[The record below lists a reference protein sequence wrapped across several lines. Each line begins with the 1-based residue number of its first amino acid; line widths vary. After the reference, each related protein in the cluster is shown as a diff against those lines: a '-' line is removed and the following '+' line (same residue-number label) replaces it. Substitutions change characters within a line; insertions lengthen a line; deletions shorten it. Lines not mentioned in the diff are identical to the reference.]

1 MKKVLTIALLAV
13 IALTAVCAQSIK
25 ETASAEQ
32 PKSLTYAVTEDPNYG
47 TYTIVESKGYTPF
60 VYIPA
65 SSGSLTADGTNDMA
79 TLAADLAAYGAENSI
94 LAASNAG
101 IFYNWNERNG
111 YGYEYCYAQWEPDGV
126 VIANGVVIKST
137 ESIDHTECEPMIIT
151 AGGQVGWT
159 DYWVDADALVA
170 GQAYYYDINGNKIM
184 QSESDP
190 SSYVVSAVTGFVPIL
205 VGGNVLYDETDENL
219 TDDKVF
225 GLDNYV
231 GHYSSSAARTVFA
244 ANEDGYAIICANGT
258 LKQIAEL
265 AKSLG
270 YTFAYNMDGG
280 RSVALYVGEDTN
292 GDGVIDPETD
302 SYTNS
307 YTELKSSSRKDPTY
321 IVFTAT
327 NEAPVS
333 ATPVELVA
341 EYNGTITTAGADL
354 DVYDFA
360 EGLDVTEILL
370 NAAGNEDTR
379 TVYSL
384 AALTD
389 TAEIEHSVDKFSS
402 QSSGAPQGQQGAPQ
416 GDPSQQ
422 QGQQGQQGMPQGQ
435 GGQAPQGDQG
445 QPGQSAG
452 GFGGQSSSVNNDGSV
467 KTSTSPA
474 GTLYYTKADGVD
486 YDGDG
491 NADKDEI
498 ASCARANSNNR
509 SDNSY
514 YDYSTG
520 YTLSTTEDLTTAGE
534 KTIVV
539 SYAGLTTTFKVTLQ

>member
-1 MKKVLTIALLAV
+1 MKRVLTIALLAV

-32 PKSLTYAVTEDPNYG
+32 QKSLTYAVTEDPTYG

-65 SSGSLTADGTNDMA
+65 SNGSVTADGTNDMA

-126 VIANGVVIKST
+126 VIANSVVIKST

-170 GQAYYYDINGNKIM
+170 GQAYYYDINGNKVM

-205 VGGNVLYDETDENL
+205 VGGNVLYDETDEDL

-231 GHYSSSAARTVFA
+231 GHYAGAAARTVFA
-244 ANEDGYAIICANGT
+244 ANEDGYAIICANGS
-258 LKQIAEL
+258 LKQMAEL
-265 AKSLG
+265 AKQLG

-341 EYNGTITTAGADL
+341 IHDGTTYTAGSDL
-354 DVYDFA
+354 DVYTFA
-360 EGLDVTEILL
+360 EDLYVLEILL
-370 NAAGNEDTR
+370 NAAGNEDYR
-379 TVYSL
+379 TIYSL

-389 TAEIEHSVDKFSS
+389 TAEIEHSIDKFSS
-402 QSSGAPQGQQGAPQ
+402 QSSGAPQGQQG
-416 GDPSQQ
+416 Q
-422 QGQQGQQGMPQGQ
+422 QGAPQ
-435 GGQAPQGDQG
+435 GGQAPQQGQG
-445 QPGQSAG
+445 QPGQGAG
-452 GFGGQSSSVNNDGSV
+452 GFGGQSASVNNDGSV

-509 SDNSY
+509 SDNNY

-520 YTLSTTEDLTTAGE
+520 YTLSTTDDLTTAGE
-534 KTIVV
+534 KTITV
-539 SYAGLTTTFKVTLQ
+539 SYAGLTTTFKVTLK

>member
-1 MKKVLTIALLAV
+1 MKRILTIALLL
-13 IALTAVCAQSIK
+13 ALTVSAVFAQSIT
-25 ETASAEQ
+25 EVQDEQ
-32 PKSLTYAVTEDPNYG
+32 PKSLTYTISEDPTYG
-47 TYTIVESKGYTPF
+47 AYTIVESKGYIPF

-65 SSGSLTADGTNDMA
+65 SNGSVTAEGTNDMA
-79 TLAADLAAYGAENSI
+79 TLATDLGTYGASNNI

-137 ESIDHTECEPMIIT
+137 ESIDHTECDPLIIT
-151 AGGQVGWT
+151 AGGQAGWT

-170 GQAYYYDINGNKIM
+170 GKAYYYDINGNKVM

-205 VGGNVLYDETDENL
+205 VGGNVLYDETDENT

-231 GHYSSSAARTVFA
+231 GHYAGAAARTVFA
-244 ANEDGYAIICANGT
+244 ANENGYAIICANGSV
-258 LKQIAEL
+258 KQMAEL

-270 YTFAYNMDGG
+270 YTYAYNLDGG

-292 GDGVIDPETD
+292 GDGTIDPETD
-302 SYTNS
+302 SFTNS

-321 IVFTAT
+321 IVFTST
-327 NEAPVS
+327 NQAPVS
-333 ATPVELVA
+333 ATPKALVA
-341 EYNGTITTAGADL
+341 EYDGTVFTASKNL
-354 DVYDFA
+354 NVYDFA
-360 EGLDVTEILL
+360 ENLKITEVLT
-370 NAAGNEDTR
+370 NAAGNEDYR

-384 AALTD
+384 AALKD
-389 TAEIEHSVDKFSS
+389 TTSIEHSVDKFSS
-402 QSSGAPQGQQGAPQ
+402 QSSGAAPQGQTAPQ
-416 GDPSQQ
+416 GQA
-422 QGQQGQQGMPQGQ
+422 GQAAPQGQ
-435 GGQAPQGDQG
+435 TPPGQAAPQG
-445 QPGQSAG
+445 QPGQAAPQG

-509 SDNSY
+509 SDNCY

-520 YTLSTTEDLTTAGE
+520 YILSTSDDLSTAGE
-534 KTIVV
+534 KTITVA
-539 SYAGLTTTFKVTLQ
+539 YAGLTTSFKVTLN

>member
-1 MKKVLTIALLAV
+1 MKKVLTIALLVLLA
-13 IALTAVCAQSIK
+13 ATAVFAQSIT
-25 ETASAEQ
+25 EIPTEQ
-32 PKSLTYAVTEDPNYG
+32 PKSLTYSITEDPTYG
-47 TYTIVESKGYTPF
+47 AYTIVESKGYIPF

-65 SSGSLTADGTNDMA
+65 SNGSVTAEGTNDMA
-79 TLAADLAAYGAENSI
+79 TLATDLASYGAENSI

-101 IFYNWNERNG
+101 IFYNWNERSG
-111 YGYEYCYAQWEPDGV
+111 YGYEYCFAQWEPDGV

-137 ESIDHTECEPMIIT
+137 ESIDHTECDPMIIT
-151 AGGQVGWT
+151 AGGQVGWA

-170 GQAYYYDINGNKIM
+170 GKAYYYDINGNKVM
-184 QSESDP
+184 QSEDDP
-190 SSYVVSAVTGFVPIL
+190 STYVVSAVTGFVPIL
-205 VGGNVLYDETDENL
+205 VGGNVLYDETDEDL

-231 GHYSSSAARTVFA
+231 GHYAGAAARTVFA
-244 ANEDGYAIICANGT
+244 ANEDGYAIICANGS
-258 LKQIAEL
+258 LKQMAEL
-265 AKSLG
+265 AKTLG

-280 RSVALYVGEDTN
+280 RSVALYIGEDTN
-292 GDGVIDPETD
+292 GDGAIDPETD
-302 SYTNS
+302 AFTNS

-333 ATPVELVA
+333 ATPKALVA
-341 EYNGTITTAGADL
+341 EHDGTTYTAGSDL
-354 DVYDFA
+354 DVYAFA
-360 EGLDVTEILL
+360 EGLSVTEILT
-370 NAAGNEDTR
+370 NAAGNEDYR

-384 AALTD
+384 AALSSTD
-389 TAEIEHSVDKFSS
+389 EIEHSVDKFSS
-402 QSSGAPQGQQGAPQ
+402 QGGGAPQGGQAPQGQGQQGAPQGQQGAPQ
-416 GDPSQQ
+416 E
-422 QGQQGQQGMPQGQ
+422 
-435 GGQAPQGDQG
+435 GQAPQGQQGAPQG
-445 QPGQSAG
+445 QMPQGQQAAP
-452 GFGGQSSSVNNDGSV
+452 NNDGSI

-474 GTLYYTKADGVD
+474 GTLYYTKANGVD

-520 YTLSTTEDLTTAGE
+520 YTLSTTADLATAGE
-534 KTIVV
+534 KTITV
-539 SYAGLTTTFKVTLQ
+539 SYAGLTTTFKVTLK

>member
-1 MKKVLTIALLAV
+1 MKRILTIALLLALAV
-13 IALTAVCAQSIK
+13 SAVFAQSIT
-25 ETASAEQ
+25 EVQEDQ
-32 PKSLTYAVTEDPNYG
+32 PKSLTYTISEDPTYG
-47 TYTIVESKGYTPF
+47 AYTIVESKGYIPF

-65 SSGSLTADGTNDMA
+65 SNGSVTAEGTNDMA
-79 TLAADLAAYGAENSI
+79 TLATDLGTYGASNNI

-137 ESIDHTECEPMIIT
+137 ESIDHTECDPLIIT
-151 AGGQVGWT
+151 AGGQAGWT

-170 GQAYYYDINGNKIM
+170 GKAYYYDINGNKVM

-205 VGGNVLYDETDENL
+205 VGGNVLYDETDENT

-231 GHYSSSAARTVFA
+231 GHYAGAAARTVFA
-244 ANEDGYAIICANGT
+244 ANENGYAIICANGSV
-258 LKQIAEL
+258 KQMAEL

-270 YTFAYNMDGG
+270 YTYAYNLDGG

-292 GDGVIDPETD
+292 GDGTIDPETD
-302 SYTNS
+302 SFTNS

-321 IVFTAT
+321 IVFTST
-327 NEAPVS
+327 NQAPVS
-333 ATPVELVA
+333 ATPKALVA
-341 EYNGTITTAGADL
+341 EYDGTVFTASKEL
-354 DVYDFA
+354 NVYDFA
-360 EGLDVTEILL
+360 ENLKVTEVLT
-370 NAAGNEDTR
+370 NAAGNEDYR

-384 AALTD
+384 AALKNTSS
-389 TAEIEHSVDKFSS
+389 IQHSVDKFSS
-402 QSSGAPQGQQGAPQ
+402 QSSGAAPQGQA
-416 GDPSQQ
+416 
-422 QGQQGQQGMPQGQ
+422 PQGQ
-435 GGQAPQGDQG
+435 GGQAAPQGQAPQG
-445 QPGQSAG
+445 QQQGQVPQGQSAPQG
-452 GFGGQSSSVNNDGSV
+452 GFGGQSASVNNDGSV
-467 KTSTSPA
+467 KTSISPA

-520 YTLSTTEDLTTAGE
+520 YTLSTSDDLSTAGE
-534 KTIVV
+534 KTITVA
-539 SYAGLTTTFKVTLQ
+539 YAGLTTTFKVTLN

>member
-1 MKKVLTIALLAV
+1 MKRILTIALLLALAV
-13 IALTAVCAQSIK
+13 SAVFAQSIT
-25 ETASAEQ
+25 EVQEDQ
-32 PKSLTYAVTEDPNYG
+32 PKSLTYTISEDPTYG
-47 TYTIVESKGYTPF
+47 AYTIVESKGYIPF

-65 SSGSLTADGTNDMA
+65 SNGSVTAEGTNDMA
-79 TLAADLAAYGAENSI
+79 TLATDLGTYGASNNI

-137 ESIDHTECEPMIIT
+137 ESIDHTECDPLIIT
-151 AGGQVGWT
+151 AGGQAGWT

-170 GQAYYYDINGNKIM
+170 GKAYYYDINGNKVM

-205 VGGNVLYDETDENL
+205 VGGNVLYDETDENT

-231 GHYSSSAARTVFA
+231 GHYAGAAARTVFA
-244 ANEDGYAIICANGT
+244 ANENGYAIICANGSV
-258 LKQIAEL
+258 KQMAEL

-270 YTFAYNMDGG
+270 YTYAYNLDGG

-292 GDGVIDPETD
+292 GDGTIDPETD
-302 SYTNS
+302 SFTNS

-321 IVFTAT
+321 IVFTST
-327 NEAPVS
+327 NQAPVS
-333 ATPVELVA
+333 ATPKALVA
-341 EYNGTITTAGADL
+341 EYDGTVFTASKEL
-354 DVYDFA
+354 NVYDFA
-360 EGLDVTEILL
+360 ENLKVTEVLT
-370 NAAGNEDTR
+370 NAAGNEDYR

-384 AALTD
+384 AALKNTSS
-389 TAEIEHSVDKFSS
+389 IQHSVDKFSS
-402 QSSGAPQGQQGAPQ
+402 QSSGAAPQGQA
-416 GDPSQQ
+416 
-422 QGQQGQQGMPQGQ
+422 PQGQ
-435 GGQAPQGDQG
+435 GGQAAPQGQAPQG
-445 QPGQSAG
+445 QQQGQVPQGQSAPQG
-452 GFGGQSSSVNNDGSV
+452 GFGGQSASVNNDGSV
-467 KTSTSPA
+467 KTSISPA

-509 SDNSY
+509 SDNCY

-520 YTLSTTEDLTTAGE
+520 YILSTSDDLSTAGE
-534 KTIVV
+534 KTITVA
-539 SYAGLTTTFKVTLQ
+539 YAGLTTTFKVTLN

>member
-1 MKKVLTIALLAV
+1 MKRILTIALLLALAV
-13 IALTAVCAQSIK
+13 SAVFAQSIT
-25 ETASAEQ
+25 EVQDEQ
-32 PKSLTYAVTEDPNYG
+32 PKSLTYTISEDPTYG
-47 TYTIVESKGYTPF
+47 AYTIVESKGYIPF

-65 SSGSLTADGTNDMA
+65 SNGSVTAEGTNDMA
-79 TLAADLAAYGAENSI
+79 TLATDLGTYGASNNI

-137 ESIDHTECEPMIIT
+137 ESIDHTECDPLIIT
-151 AGGQVGWT
+151 AGGQAGWT

-170 GQAYYYDINGNKIM
+170 GKAYYYDINGNKVM

-205 VGGNVLYDETDENL
+205 VGGNVLYDETDENT

-231 GHYSSSAARTVFA
+231 GHYAGAAARTVFA
-244 ANEDGYAIICANGT
+244 ANENGYAIICANGSV
-258 LKQIAEL
+258 KQMAEL

-270 YTFAYNMDGG
+270 YTYAYNLDGG

-292 GDGVIDPETD
+292 GDGTIDPETD
-302 SYTNS
+302 SFTNS

-321 IVFTAT
+321 IVFTST
-327 NEAPVS
+327 NQAPVS
-333 ATPVELVA
+333 ATPTALVA
-341 EYNGTITTAGADL
+341 EYDGTVIKASKEL
-354 DVYDFA
+354 SVYDFA
-360 EGLDVTEILL
+360 ENLKVTEVLT
-370 NAAGNEDTR
+370 NAAGNEDYR

-384 AALTD
+384 AALKD
-389 TAEIEHSVDKFSS
+389 TSSIQHSVDKFSS
-402 QSSGAPQGQQGAPQ
+402 QSSGAAPQGQA
-416 GDPSQQ
+416 
-422 QGQQGQQGMPQGQ
+422 PQGQ
-435 GGQAPQGDQG
+435 GGQAAPQGQAPQG
-445 QPGQSAG
+445 QQQGQAGQTAPQGQAAPQG
-452 GFGGQSSSVNNDGSV
+452 GFGGQSASVNNDGSV
-467 KTSTSPA
+467 KTSISPA

-520 YTLSTTEDLTTAGE
+520 YTLSTSDNLTTAGE
-534 KTIVV
+534 KTITVA
-539 SYAGLTTTFKVTLQ
+539 YAGLTTTFKVTLN

>member
-1 MKKVLTIALLAV
+1 MKKVLTIALMAV
-13 IALTAVCAQSIK
+13 IALTAVCAQSIT

-32 PKSLTYAVTEDPNYG
+32 PKSLTYAVMENPTYG

-65 SSGSLTADGTNDMA
+65 SNGSLTADGTNDMA
-79 TLAADLAAYGAENSI
+79 TLATDLENYGAENSI

-101 IFYNWNERNG
+101 IFYNWNERSG

-159 DYWVDADALVA
+159 DYWVDADALIA
-170 GQAYYYDINGNKIM
+170 GQAYYYDINGNKVM

-190 SSYVVSAVTGFVPIL
+190 STYVVSAVTGFVPIL
-205 VGGNVLYDETDENL
+205 VGGNLLYDETDEDL
-219 TDDKVF
+219 TDNKVF

-231 GHYSSSAARTVFA
+231 GHYADAAARTVFA
-244 ANEDGYAIICANGT
+244 ANEEGYAIICANGS
-258 LKQIAEL
+258 LKQMAEL
-265 AKSLG
+265 AKELG

-333 ATPVELVA
+333 ATPIELIA
-341 EYNGTITTAGADL
+341 IHDGTTYTAGSDL
-354 DVYDFA
+354 DVYTFA
-360 EGLDVTEILL
+360 EDLYVMEILL
-370 NAAGNEDTR
+370 NAAGNEDYR

-384 AALTD
+384 AALKNTD
-389 TAEIEHSVDKFSS
+389 EIEHSIDKFSS
-402 QSSGAPQGQQGAPQ
+402 QSSGAPQGQPGQSAPQ
-416 GDPSQQ
+416 GEPSQ
-422 QGQQGQQGMPQGQ
+422 
-435 GGQAPQGDQG
+435 QG
-445 QPGQSAG
+445 QPGQGAG

-498 ASCARANSNNR
+498 ASCTKANSNNR
-509 SDNSY
+509 SDNNY

-520 YTLSTTEDLTTAGE
+520 YTLSTTDDLTTAGE
-534 KTIVV
+534 KTIIV
-539 SYAGLTTTFKVTLQ
+539 SYAGLVTTFNVTLQ

>member
-1 MKKVLTIALLAV
+1 MKKVLTIALLALL
-13 IALTAVCAQSIK
+13 AATAVFAQSIT
-25 ETASAEQ
+25 EIPTEQ
-32 PKSLTYAVTEDPNYG
+32 PKSLTYSITEDPTYG
-47 TYTIVESKGYTPF
+47 AYTIVESKGYIPF

-65 SSGSLTADGTNDMA
+65 SNGSVTAEGTNDMA
-79 TLAADLAAYGAENSI
+79 TLAADLASYGAENSI

-101 IFYNWNERNG
+101 IFYNWNERSD
-111 YGYEYCYAQWEPDGV
+111 YGYEYCFAQWEPDGV

-137 ESIDHTECEPMIIT
+137 ESIDHTECDPMIIT
-151 AGGQVGWT
+151 AGGQVGWA

-170 GQAYYYDINGNKIM
+170 GKAYYYDINGNKVM
-184 QSESDP
+184 QSEDDP
-190 SSYVVSAVTGFVPIL
+190 STYVVSAVTGFVPIL

-231 GHYSSSAARTVFA
+231 GHYAGAAARTVFA
-244 ANEDGYAIICANGT
+244 ANEDGYAIICANGS
-258 LKQIAEL
+258 LKQMAEL
-265 AKSLG
+265 AESLG

-302 SYTNS
+302 AFTNS

-333 ATPVELVA
+333 ATPKALAA
-341 EYNGTITTAGADL
+341 EHDGTTYTASADL
-354 DVYDFA
+354 DVYAFA
-360 EGLDVTEILL
+360 DGLTVTEILT
-370 NAAGNEDTR
+370 NAAGNEDYR

-384 AALTD
+384 AALSSTD
-389 TAEIEHSVDKFSS
+389 EIQHSVDKFSS
-402 QSSGAPQGQQGAPQ
+402 QSSGAPQGGQAPQ
-416 GDPSQQ
+416 GQQ
-422 QGQQGQQGMPQGQ
+422 SAPQGQQGQQGAPQ
-435 GGQAPQGDQG
+435 GGQAPQGQG
-445 QPGQSAG
+445 QPGQGAG
-452 GFGGQSSSVNNDGSV
+452 GFGGQSAAVNNDGSV

-520 YTLSTTEDLTTAGE
+520 YTLSTTDDLAVAGE
-534 KTIVV
+534 KTITV
-539 SYAGLTTTFKVTLQ
+539 SYAGLSTTFKVTLK